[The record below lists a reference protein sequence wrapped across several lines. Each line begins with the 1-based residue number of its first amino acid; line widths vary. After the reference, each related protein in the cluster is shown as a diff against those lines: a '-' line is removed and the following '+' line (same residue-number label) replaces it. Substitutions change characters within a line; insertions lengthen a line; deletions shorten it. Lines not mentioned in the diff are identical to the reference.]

1 MPFYVV
7 ADHKTGSIV
16 VVIRGSISLRDVF
29 TDLNAGAEKFE
40 AEGLPPNGMVSVTLL
55 IIVTRLMNKYSEGL
69 W

>member
-40 AEGLPPNGMVSVTLL
+40 AEGLPPNSMVSVTLL
-55 IIVTRLMNKYSEGL
+55 ITVTRLVNKYSEGL